1 MLMLVHNMGHADELR
16 FPIGTER
23 AIIGRSEELAICI
36 PHRSLSRHHAR
47 IEYAEGRFFISDLES
62 KNGTFVNGVQVR
74 RQEIR
79 PGDLLKLGDVTLL
92 LMDTMNAAD
101 SETAHEDSSLQMVG
115 LRPQLVQALTRLPLE
130 KLVLPTSKAEPLT
143 PATAVAQAQ
152 YRMRILLEVAK
163 LLPAAND
170 IDTLLGKILDLIFQ
184 LLHADR
190 GAILLVNEETGQL
203 EPRVVKTAEST
214 SAAGP
219 IYSQN
224 IVDYV
229 FQNSVAALFA
239 DAVSDPRLAEAKS
252 VIAQSIRGSI
262 CVPLKPK
269 DEVLGVL
276 YVDNISHSHR
286 FSEQEMEFMV
296 AFASQAAIALENAAL
311 YHRIQRE
318 TEQRMQL
325 IMDAKIASLTDV
337 VAGVAH
343 ELRNP
348 LNFINNFADSSKGL
362 AEELAETLREQ
373 QSRLSPEVF
382 DDVEVVLSALRANA
396 SKIAEHGRRADTV
409 IGGMLMHAH
418 QPTGSFEARD
428 LNALV
433 AESVIIGRD
442 GARGGPLPVKL
453 EEEYDPA
460 IGLVVVRASALS
472 RVFINVVDNAIYAM
486 RQKHQKLGPEYT
498 PVLRV
503 RTVAQGG
510 QAEVRI
516 RDNGLGIPAKNAQRI
531 FDPFFTTKPPG
542 EGTGLGLSLSHKIV
556 VQGHQGS
563 LHMETTLGDFT
574 EFIISLPK
582 RVTPSKEGDPV
593 EGASWRKEAKENR

>member
-1 MLMLVHNMGHADELR
+1 MLMLVHNKGQADELS
-16 FPIGTER
+16 FPIGTEPT
-23 AIIGRSEELAICI
+23 IIGRSEELAVCI

-47 IEYAEGRFFISDLES
+47 IEHSAGRFFISDLES
-62 KNGTFVNGVQVR
+62 KNGTFVNGVRVR

-92 LMDTMNAAD
+92 LLDAMRAPD
-101 SETAHEDSSLQMVG
+101 SEAAHKAASLQMAG
-115 LRPQLVQALTRLPLE
+115 LRPQLVQTLTRLPLE
-130 KLVLPTSKAEPLT
+130 EMVLPTSRGDILT

-152 YRMRILLEVAK
+152 YRTRILLEVAK

-170 IDTLLGKILDLIFQ
+170 IDTLLGKILDLVFQ
-184 LLHADR
+184 LLQADR
-190 GAILLVNEETGQL
+190 GAILLVNEMTGQL
-203 EPRVVKTAEST
+203 EPRVVKTAEGS
-214 SAAGP
+214 SANGP

-229 FQNSVAALFA
+229 FQHHVAALFA
-239 DAVSDPRLAEAKS
+239 DAGSDPRLAQAKS
-252 VIAQSIRGSI
+252 VIAQSIHASI

-286 FSEQEMEFMV
+286 FSEQELEFMV

-311 YHRIQRE
+311 YRSIERE

-348 LNFINNFADSSKGL
+348 LNFINNFADNSRSL
-362 AEELAETLREQ
+362 AEELAETLREH
-373 QSRLSPEVF
+373 QSRLSPQVFNDIEEV
-382 DDVEVVLSALRANA
+382 LTALRANA
-396 SKIAEHGRRADTV
+396 SKIAEHGRRADSV

-418 QPTGSFEARD
+418 QPTDAFKPGD

-433 AESVIIGRD
+433 AESVMIGRD
-442 GARGGPLPVKL
+442 GARGEPLSVKL
-453 EEEYDPA
+453 EAEYDPT
-460 IGLVVVRASALS
+460 IGLVEMRASALG
-472 RVFINVVDNAIYAM
+472 RVFTNVVDNAIYAM
-486 RQKHQKLGPEYT
+486 RQKRQELGPEYT

-503 RTVAQGG
+503 RTLNRDGH
-510 QAEVRI
+510 AEVRI
-516 RDNGLGIPAKNAQRI
+516 RDNGPGIPVKHAQRI

-556 VQGHQGS
+556 VQGHQGA
-563 LHMETTLGDFT
+563 LQMETSLGEFT
-574 EFIISLPK
+574 EFIICLPK
-582 RVTPSKEGDPV
+582 KITHKRDGGSVEEAYWYRGAEEGH
-593 EGASWRKEAKENR
+593 

>member
-1 MLMLVHNMGHADELR
+1 MLMLVHNMGHADELS
-16 FPIGTER
+16 FPIGTEP
-23 AIIGRSEELAICI
+23 ATIGRSEELAICI

-47 IEYAEGRFFISDLES
+47 IEYSEGRFFICDLES

-79 PGDLLKLGDVTLL
+79 PGDMLKLGDVTLIL
-92 LMDTMNAAD
+92 LEATNTAN
-101 SETAHEDSSLQMVG
+101 SETAHENSALQMG

-130 KLVLPTSKAEPLT
+130 KLVLPTSQGAPLT
-143 PATAVAQAQ
+143 PATAVARAQ

-170 IDTLLGKILDLIFQ
+170 IDTLLGKILDLVFQ
-184 LLHADR
+184 LLQADR
-190 GAILLVNEETGQL
+190 GAILLVNEVTGQL
-203 EPRVVKTAEST
+203 EPRVVKTAKGS
-214 SAAGP
+214 SATGP

-239 DAVSDPRLAEAKS
+239 DAVSDPRLAQAES

-286 FSEQEMEFMV
+286 FSEQELEFMV

-311 YHRIQRE
+311 YHRIERE

-348 LNFINNFADSSKGL
+348 LNFINNFADSSKGM
-362 AEELAETLREQ
+362 AEELAVLLREHQ
-373 QSRLSPEVF
+373 TRLSLP
-382 DDVEVVLSALRANA
+382 VLNELEGLLTALRANA
-396 SKIAEHGRRADTV
+396 AKIAEHGRRADTV

-433 AESVIIGRD
+433 AESIIIGRD
-442 GARGGPLPVKL
+442 GARGEPIPVKL
-453 EEEYDPA
+453 EPEYDPA
-460 IGLVVVRASALS
+460 IGLVEMRASALS

-486 RQKHQKLGPEYT
+486 RQKRQKLGPEYT

-503 RTVAQGG
+503 RTLDRDGL
-510 QAEVRI
+510 AEVRI
-516 RDNGLGIPAKNAQRI
+516 RDNGPGIPAKYAQRI

-556 VQGHQGS
+556 VQGHQGA
-563 LHMETTLGDFT
+563 LHMETSPGEFT

-582 RVTPSKEGDPV
+582 RVTHRREGGPV
-593 EGASWRKEAKENR
+593 EGAGC

>member
-1 MLMLVHNMGHADELR
+1 MLMLIHNIGHEEELS
-16 FPIGTER
+16 FPLGTEP
-23 AIIGRSEELAICI
+23 AIIGRSEDVPICI

-47 IEYAEGRFFISDLES
+47 IEHSEGRFFISDLES
-62 KNGTFVNGVQVR
+62 KNGTFVNGLPVQ
-74 RQEIR
+74 RQEIQ

-92 LMDTMNAAD
+92 LVDVQKAAD
-101 SETAHEDSSLQMVG
+101 SGVVHDEPSSLVVG
-115 LRPQLVQALTRLPLE
+115 LRPQLVQELTRLPLD
-130 KLVLPTSKAEPLT
+130 KLVLPTSRGAPLT
-143 PATAVAQAQ
+143 PAVAVAQAQ

-170 IDTLLGKILDLIFQ
+170 IDTLLRKILDLVFQ
-184 LLHADR
+184 LLQADR
-190 GAILLVNEETGQL
+190 GAILLVNEATGQL
-203 EPRVVKTAEST
+203 EPRVVKVAKDSPIQ
-214 SAAGP
+214 GP

-229 FQNSVAALFA
+229 FQHSVAALFA
-239 DAVSDPRLAEAKS
+239 DAVTDPRLAEAES
-252 VIAQSIRGSI
+252 VIAQSIQASI

-269 DEVLGVL
+269 VEVLGVL

-286 FSEQEMEFMV
+286 FSEQELEFMV

-311 YHRIQRE
+311 YHRIERE
-318 TEQRMQL
+318 TEQRMRL

-348 LNFINNFADSSKGL
+348 LNFINNFAHNSKSL
-362 AEELAETLREQ
+362 AEELAETLREHQ
-373 QSRLSPEVF
+373 ARLPPQVF
-382 DDVEVVLSALRANA
+382 DDIEGVLATLRANA
-396 SKIAEHGRRADTV
+396 SKIAEHGQRADTV

-418 QPTGSFEARD
+418 QPTGAFVAGD

-433 AESVIIGRD
+433 AESIVIGRD
-442 GARGGPLPVKL
+442 GARGEPISVKV
-453 EEEYDPA
+453 EAEYDPA
-460 IGLVVVRASALS
+460 IGLVEMRASALG

-486 RQKHQKLGPEYT
+486 RQKRQKLGPEYT

-503 RTVAQGG
+503 RTLDRDGH
-510 QAEVRI
+510 AEVRI
-516 RDNGLGIPAKNAQRI
+516 RDNGPGIPAKHAQRI

-556 VQGHQGS
+556 VQGHQGT
-563 LHMETTLGDFT
+563 LQMETSPGEFT

-582 RVTPSKEGDPV
+582 RVANKRDEGFFEPPP
-593 EGASWRKEAKENR
+593 ARWTS

>member
-1 MLMLVHNMGHADELR
+1 MLIHNVGLADELS
-16 FPIGTER
+16 FSLGTEPVT
-23 AIIGRSEELAICI
+23 IGRSEDLAISI

-47 IEYAEGRFFISDLES
+47 IEHSEGRYFISDLES
-62 KNGTFVNGVQVR
+62 KNGTFVNGMQVQR
-74 RQEIR
+74 REIR
-79 PGDLLKLGDVTLL
+79 PGDLIKLGDVTLL
-92 LMDTMNAAD
+92 LVDAIRAANSGVD
-101 SETAHEDSSLQMVG
+101 HGEISLQMIGV
-115 LRPQLVQALTRLPLE
+115 RPQLVQELTRLPLE
-130 KLVLPTSKAEPLT
+130 KLVLPSSKGLLIT
-143 PATAVAQAQ
+143 PATAIAQAQ

-170 IDTLLGKILDLIFQ
+170 IDTLLGKILDLAFQ

-190 GAILLVNEETGQL
+190 GAILLVNEVTCQL
-203 EPRVVKTAEST
+203 EPRVVKMANGST
-214 SAAGP
+214 PKGP

-229 FQNSVAALFA
+229 FQHSVAALFA
-239 DAVSDPRLAEAKS
+239 DAVSDPRLAQAES
-252 VIAQSIRGSI
+252 IIAQSIHASI

-276 YVDNISHSHR
+276 YVDNISHTHR
-286 FSEQEMEFMV
+286 FSEQELEFMV

-311 YHRIQRE
+311 YHRIERE

-348 LNFINNFADSSKGL
+348 LNFINNFADSSKSL
-362 AEELAETLREQ
+362 TEELEQTLREHQ
-373 QSRLSPEVF
+373 ARLSPQIL
-382 DDVEVVLSALRANA
+382 DDIEGILTALRANA

-418 QPTGSFEARD
+418 QPTGAFEARD

-433 AESVIIGRD
+433 AESIIIGRG
-442 GARGGPLPVKL
+442 GAQGEPLPVTL
-453 EEEYDPA
+453 ETEYDPA
-460 IGLVVVRASALS
+460 IGLVEMRASALS

-486 RQKHQKLGPEYT
+486 RQKRKKFGPEYT

-503 RTVAQGG
+503 RTLDRDG

-516 RDNGLGIPAKNAQRI
+516 RDNGIGIPAKYAQRI

-556 VQGHQGS
+556 VQGHQGA
-563 LHMETTLGDFT
+563 LHMETSPGEFT

-582 RVTPSKEGDPV
+582 GTTHRRDGGPV
-593 EGASWRKEAKENR
+593 EGVGWDRRDKEDL